1 MSGSL
6 FAPWARV
13 RDPREYALQ
22 LAGAFNCTEAS
33 EGEDGEK
40 KNPSAARRR
49 DPIEHCLRYRVR
61 SCNEIQDD
69 PSVHLTSRSR

>member
-1 MSGSL
+1 MSIEL
-6 FAPWARV
+6 H
-13 RDPREYALQ
+13 PR
-22 LAGAFNCTEAS
+22 AFNCTEAS

-61 SCNEIQDD
+61 SCNEIQGD
-69 PSVHLTSRSR
+69 PSVQ